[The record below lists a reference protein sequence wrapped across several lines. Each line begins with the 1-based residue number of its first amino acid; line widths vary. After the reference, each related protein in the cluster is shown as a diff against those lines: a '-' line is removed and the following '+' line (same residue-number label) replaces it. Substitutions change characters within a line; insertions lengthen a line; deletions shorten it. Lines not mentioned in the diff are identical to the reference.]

1 MLVSVED
8 RSGMERGNV
17 EVLSQN
23 PNHKLTGW
31 NKRKIT
37 AFLWVLNTMHRNC
50 QHIDHLWRQYL
61 LLLLV
66 VWGSSGTA
74 SWHHLA
80 CLPMSASTPHPVL
93 GFWESLRK
101 GTGCTSRGRSAL
113 GQEVH
118 VISLKKGLPANG
130 QVTLITLDPD
140 PLDRAP
146 IFVLY
151 SQKPVRWVLLS
162 PPGKNWTFQVSPGS
176 NVSAPGPV
184 ASAETNLPKTPKRL
198 LKWARREHGG
208 VTSLAEYRGVN
219 RIYTRLGAGMGNEDR
234 IAPAACRLSRN
245 FLTPVH
251 FASKC
256 QLQPLRVCLH
266 PDPPQVLEV
275 HIILSKGVAPSLLSS
290 RPTLAHLTVEL
301 HAVRR
306 PPHWGLIL
314 ILKSEGAAEWMVH
327 THRLTGRLHVL
338 ASHKVTVSS
347 TEMDLPLT
355 VTQRT
360 SPRLTTLD
368 PLQFA
373 MEQNLPAF
381 TSYVE
386 AERVNRFLLFV
397 GMNGATP
404 PLEEPT
410 LFWPIFL
417 HPPSF
422 TASQQDFAEANTAGW
437 EVTRQDFGGED
448 GSVTYPPSTAK
459 TEGTESVLC
468 LGDQKPILENQDTQ
482 RVSCVSPSP
491 TQISPSEAATA
502 FQDPHLHLGNALLNL
517 ELYNTEAFA
526 KQLGPFVVS
535 ANSLVFVEAS
545 LATYDSSLSF
555 TIQKCFI
562 SSSSDASEA
571 SVYLLVQHGC
581 PVAAAQV
588 RLWKPELPGQA
599 QALPLGYQE
608 RQRLSF
614 VLKPRSNASI
624 HFLHCHL
631 TLCSRGSPDPTRPEV
646 AVPKCRSENEAC
658 SGEEEAVPSR
668 FQRTI
673 TKPMLVTVETPL
685 RAAFPGPKPAN
696 VPDKQGKA
704 PKDAAHKRKT
714 QVVRTA
720 AAPGQTVPA
729 VIGIAIAAFLIGICL
744 TIGLW
749 FIYTYTGES
758 ASGRRSQPAA
768 ETDPVGPSAPKREDT
783 LSAPAAAGPAR
794 RTWCSTLRSLYR
806 RRF

>member
-1 MLVSVED
+1 MVSA
-8 RSGMERGNV
+8 SPG
-17 EVLSQN
+17 LSAAS
-23 PNHKLTGW
+23 PPTCFLSFSSGW
-31 NKRKIT
+31 NKREIT
-37 AFLWVLNTMHRNC
+37 AFLWVLNTMHGNC
-50 QHIDHLWRQYL
+50 QHINHLWRQYL

-66 VWGSSGTA
+66 VWGCSGTA
-74 SWHHLA
+74 AWHHLA

-101 GTGCTSRGRSAL
+101 GNGCTSRGRSAL

-118 VISLKKGLPANG
+118 VISLQKGLSANG
-130 QVTLITLDPD
+130 QE
-140 PLDRAP
+140 
-146 IFVLY
+146 
-151 SQKPVRWVLLS
+151 PVRWVLLS

-176 NVSAPGPV
+176 NVSATGPV
-184 ASAETNLPKTPKRL
+184 ASVEINLPKTPKGL

-208 VTSLAEYRGVN
+208 VTSLSEYRGVN
-219 RIYTRLGAGMGNEDR
+219 RIYTRLGAGMDR
-234 IAPAACRLSRN
+234 IAPAACRLRRN
-245 FLTPVH
+245 FLTLLH

-266 PDPPQVLEV
+266 PDPLQDLEV

-290 RPTLAHLTVEL
+290 RSILAHLTVEL
-301 HAVRR
+301 HAARR

-314 ILKSEGAAEWMVH
+314 ILKSEGAAEWMVR
-327 THRLTGRLHVL
+327 THRLNGRLHVL

-360 SPRLTTLD
+360 SPRLMTLD

-373 MEQNLPAF
+373 TEQNLPAF

-404 PLEEPT
+404 SPLEEPT

-422 TASQQDFAEANTAGW
+422 TASQQHFAEANTAGW

-448 GSVTYPPSTAK
+448 GSVTYPLSTAK
-459 TEGTESVLC
+459 TEGTESILC

-535 ANSLVFVEAS
+535 ANSLVFVEAT
-545 LATYDSSLSF
+545 LATYDSSLGF
-555 TIQKCFI
+555 TIQQCFI

-588 RLWKPELPGQA
+588 RLWKPELLGQA
-599 QALPLGYQE
+599 QTLPRGYQE

-614 VLKPRSNASI
+614 VLKPWSNASI
-624 HFLHCHL
+624 HFLHCRL
-631 TLCSRGSPDPTRPEV
+631 TLCSRGSQDPARPEGPI
-646 AVPKCRSENEAC
+646 PKCQSENEAC
-658 SGEEEAVPSR
+658 RGEEEAVQSR

-673 TKPMLVTVETPL
+673 TKPMLVTVEIPP
-685 RAAFPGPKPAN
+685 RAAAPALKPAS
-696 VPDKQGKA
+696 VPDKQQGKA
-704 PKDAAHKRKT
+704 PKDAAHKWRT
-714 QVVRTA
+714 QIIRTA
-720 AAPGQTVPA
+720 TAPGLTVPA
-729 VIGIAIAAFLIGICL
+729 VIGIAIAAFLIGISL
-744 TIGLW
+744 TVGLW
-749 FIYTYTGES
+749 FIHTYTGES

-768 ETDPVGPSAPKREDT
+768 ETDPLGPSAPKREGT
-783 LSAPAAAGPAR
+783 LSAPTAAGPAR
-794 RTWCSTLRSLYR
+794 GTWCPTLRSLY
-806 RRF
+806 